1 MTQLAEFFDY
11 QRVYLD
17 ETGFDRYLFR
27 PYARS
32 LKGQIVKAQISG
44 KRYSGLNL
52 NQDKATKPQT
62 VQIVRQGE
70 ATPYWFKVDPLY
82 QRLSLVS
89 AQVGNRLIAPM
100 VYQNTM
106 TGVFFEAWFQ
116 QCLLPALTQKSV
128 IILDNARFHRMGVLR
143 EMAEKLGH
151 KVLPLAPYS
160 PELNPIEKVWANI
173 KRYLRTVLSD
183 YARFDDALL
192 SYFDF
197 N

>member
-1 MTQLAEFFDY
+1 MFGNHGLCGLPEEGAHGKSPKCLDGNLGDFGEFC
-11 QRVYLD
+11 
-17 ETGFDRYLFR
+17 
-27 PYARS
+27 
-32 LKGQIVKAQISG
+32 KG
-44 KRYSGLNL
+44 L
-52 NQDKATKPQT
+52 
-62 VQIVRQGE
+62 
-70 ATPYWFKVDPLY
+70 
-82 QRLSLVS
+82 
-89 AQVGNRLIAPM
+89 
-100 VYQNTM
+100 
-106 TGVFFEAWFQ
+106 
-116 QCLLPALTQKSV
+116 
-128 IILDNARFHRMGVLR
+128 RMGVLR